1 MSKLFKLKTWLSL
14 KDTAIRLSNSFGEE
28 VAVNDILQ
36 LALEDEIGLCWLL
49 NNQLICEAKYSLSL
63 FLSENDSIKYEENRS
78 IPDEYSNIE
87 SEISDE
93 FIFKIYPLCYLLP
106 NIISTG
112 LANGINII
120 GNPFKA
126 DGAYRIDLNTGAMK
140 ACISDWLT
148 GKEPEWFNMDGMIL
162 RGSDNKLYQP
172 VDLLPL
178 SKEEQKKTGKYS
190 IYDGSPYPTDNTPHL
205 SELVV
210 LREDIE
216 KFEYSCIE
224 NDIEKPQVPIDLDD
238 RILKTKTMTLL
249 FESIQKAVNDYPI
262 WKGKFNREII
272 QMSDIDTWLHNSIT
286 STKRDAEIIKKI
298 LIEIFNIKKTVG

>member
-1 MSKLFKLKTWLSL
+1 MSKLFKLKKWLSL

-49 NNQLICEAKYSLSL
+49 NSQLICEAKYSLTL
-63 FLSENDSIKYEENRS
+63 FLSENDSIEYEENRS

-93 FIFKIYPLCYLLP
+93 FVFKIFPSCEMLP
-106 NIISTG
+106 NIRTG
-112 LANGINII
+112 LTNGISII

-140 ACISDWLT
+140 AYISDWLT
-148 GKEPEWFNMDGMIL
+148 DKEPEWFAMDGMIL
-162 RGSDNKLYQP
+162 RGRDNKLYQP

-178 SKEEQKKTGKYS
+178 SKEEQKDTGKYS

-216 KFEYSCIE
+216 KFEHSFTEDDIE
-224 NDIEKPQVPIDLDD
+224 NPQAPIDLDK
-238 RILKTKTMTLL
+238 RILETEALTLL
-249 FESIQKAVNDYPI
+249 FESIQKGVSKFPS
-262 WKGKFNREII
+262 WKDEFDRDAI
-272 QMSDIDTWLHNSIT
+272 QMSDIDTWLYRSIT
-286 STKRDAEIIKKI
+286 STKRDAEVVKKI
-298 LIEIFNIKKTVG
+298 IIEIFSLKKSIK